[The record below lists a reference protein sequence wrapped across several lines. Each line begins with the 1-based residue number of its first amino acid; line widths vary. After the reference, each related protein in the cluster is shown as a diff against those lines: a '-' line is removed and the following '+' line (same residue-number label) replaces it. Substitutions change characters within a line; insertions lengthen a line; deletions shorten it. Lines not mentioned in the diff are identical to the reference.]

1 MDARRGLR
9 RVATLAAHVTPQS
22 SGVVVAPEVAE
33 ALAAGKAVVA
43 LESTIVS
50 HGMPYPQ
57 NLTMAR
63 EVEAVVR
70 AHGAVPATVA
80 VIDGVP
86 RVGLSGRAG
95 ACNTTQKQARPPR
108 LSLCLTMTVQTIFLD
123 EF

>member
-1 MDARRGLR
+1 
-9 RVATLAAHVTPQS
+9 
-22 SGVVVAPEVAE
+22 
-33 ALAAGKAVVA
+33 
-43 LESTIVS
+43 
-50 HGMPYPQ
+50 
-57 NLTMAR
+57 
-63 EVEAVVR
+63 VR

>member
-63 EVEAVVR
+63 E
-70 AHGAVPATVA
+70 
-80 VIDGVP
+80 
-86 RVGLSGRAG
+86 AG
-95 ACNTTQKQARPPR
+95 AYTSQLN
-108 LSLCLTMTVQTIFLD
+108 LSRDCRKKAPYTPQTLPSTP
-123 EF
+123 